1 MMPPMQASQA
11 RIRWPDV
18 RAEATGLLRDYIRID
33 TTNPPGGEEAGALF
47 LRDVLARDGI
57 VAHLHDAGDARV
69 SLSARLRATHP
80 DGGKPIVLLSH
91 IDVVPAERDHWSVDP
106 FAGELRDGVLWG
118 RGALDMKGMG
128 IMEVLV
134 LLLAKRHDVPL
145 TRDILFVAVAD
156 EEEGGRKGIHF
167 LRETAPELLDAA
179 WVLNEGAYGFCE
191 FLGQSVKL
199 FGLAPSEKSPCWLKL
214 RARGQP
220 GHASVPHADNAVVR
234 LVRAL
239 GRIGAREQ
247 RARLT
252 PAVEAMFRTLKQRG
266 IVPEAFDAGDP
277 GILDMLASADAHLG
291 AITRDTINLT
301 GVRAGHKHNVI
312 PATAEATIDCR
323 LLPDTDPDRFIED
336 VRTLIDDPAVEIER
350 VLGHDSGQS
359 SLDTPLAKAVSDVI
373 AARYGDEAGVLPVL
387 SPGFTDSHAYRA
399 AGAQAYGFVPVL
411 LTRDELATVH
421 GHDERISVDNL
432 VLGTEV
438 LFGVVTKLA
447 GPVRGPQQRR

>member
-1 MMPPMQASQA
+1 MRANEVPQPN
-11 RIRWPDV
+11 INWPDV
-18 RAEATGLLRDYIRID
+18 RAEATELLREYIRID

-47 LRDVLARDGI
+47 LRDVLARNG
-57 VAHLHDAGDARV
+57 VAAHLHDAGNARV
-69 SLSARLRATHP
+69 SLSARLSATHP

-118 RGALDMKGMG
+118 RGTLDMKGMG
-128 IMEVLV
+128 IMELLTLV
-134 LLLAKRHDVPL
+134 LAKRHDVPL
-145 TRDILFVAVAD
+145 TRDIVLVAVAD

-191 FLGQSVKL
+191 FLGHSVKL

-214 RARGQP
+214 RARGKP

-239 GRIGAREQ
+239 GRIEAREQ

-266 IVPEAFDAGDP
+266 IIPDAFDPADP

-301 GVRAGHKHNVI
+301 GMHAGHKHNVI
-312 PATAEATIDCR
+312 PATAEATLDCR
-323 LLPDTDPDRFIED
+323 LLPDTDPDRFVEH
-336 VRTLIDDPAVEIER
+336 VRGLIDDPAVEIER
-350 VLGHDSGQS
+350 VLAHDSGQS
-359 SLDTPLAKAVSDVI
+359 SLDTPLAKVVSDVI
-373 AARYGDEAGVLPVL
+373 AARYGDQAGVLPVL

-399 AGAQAYGFVPVL
+399 AGAEAYGFVPVL
-411 LTRDELATVH
+411 LTRDELSTIH
-421 GHDERISVDNL
+421 GHDERISIDNL
-432 VLGTEV
+432 ALGTEI
-438 LFGVVTKLA
+438 LFDVVTRLA
-447 GPVRGPQQRR
+447 GPARRLQAAR